1 LKPTSC
7 IIGTAETPYTR
18 HPTNNTTT
26 SQVLADAVFDAV
38 RNAGL
43 NLSDI
48 DGFGVSSFTLEPDHA
63 IDFAWRAGM
72 TQLRWLMQDS
82 NGGASA
88 INLLSHAVRAI
99 EAGEAETI
107 VIASGDRMDAA
118 AFTKLV
124 ARYNSATE
132 YHLSPLPMPGPNAL
146 FALLTQR
153 QMSEY
158 GLEREDYGR
167 IAVTQR
173 RWASMNPGAVYRAPL
188 SMADY
193 LAAPMV
199 AEPLGRF
206 DCVPPVTG
214 ANAIIVTSV
223 GRAKGKRGANIL
235 SAQNSFNYD
244 DQDSSGLITGLVE
257 AAPRAFNESGV
268 NPSDADVVGVYDDY
282 PAMVIA
288 QLKDIGIMGNTSIS
302 EFIKTKLATQQLA
315 VNTSGGQLSAGQAG
329 SAAGMHGVVEVARQ
343 LMVSAGSRQVPG
355 ARLGIVTG
363 YGMVAYRY
371 GACANVAILEAK
383 L

>member
-1 LKPTSC
+1 MCYVVSNFTSDTYHS
-7 IIGTAETPYTR
+7 IDFTR
-18 HPTNNTTT
+18 
-26 SQVLADAVFDAV
+26 
-38 RNAGL
+38 RAGL
-43 NLSDI
+43 TRL
-48 DGFGVSSFTLEPDHA
+48 L
-63 IDFAWRAGM
+63 
-72 TQLRWLMQDS
+72 WLKHDS

-257 AAPRAFNESGV
+257 AAPRACNESG
-268 NPSDADVVGVYDDY
+268 
-282 PAMVIA
+282 
-288 QLKDIGIMGNTSIS
+288 
-302 EFIKTKLATQQLA
+302 
-315 VNTSGGQLSAGQAG
+315 
-329 SAAGMHGVVEVARQ
+329 
-343 LMVSAGSRQVPG
+343 
-355 ARLGIVTG
+355 
-363 YGMVAYRY
+363 
-371 GACANVAILEAK
+371 
-383 L
+383 